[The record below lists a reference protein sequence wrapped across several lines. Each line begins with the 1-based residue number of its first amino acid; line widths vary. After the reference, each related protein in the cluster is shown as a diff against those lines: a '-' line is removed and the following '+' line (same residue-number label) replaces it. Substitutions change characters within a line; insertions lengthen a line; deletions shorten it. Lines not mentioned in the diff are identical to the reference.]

1 MWQFL
6 LHILAGGTAGLHM
19 LTLVTVAAVPDH
31 RCLIEGVE
39 NAINATYSN
48 EEAFAFIPEGESCRM
63 LGDDNETLGCSQW
76 VYDTQY
82 HKSSR
87 AIEVARKV
95 ILAPPLPRWI
105 RFTDFSCCVVLAV
118 QLNIKITFRLKPLV
132 KIP

>member
-31 RCLIEGVE
+31 RCLVEGVE
-39 NAINATYSN
+39 SALNATYN
-48 EEAFAFIPEGESCRM
+48 DPEAFAFIPEGESCRII
-63 LGDDNETLGCSQW
+63 GEDNETLGCSQW

-95 ILAPPLPRWI
+95 LCRII
-105 RFTDFSCCVVLAV
+105 IYCIYYFS
-118 QLNIKITFRLKPLV
+118 LV
-132 KIP
+132 TSLDLFH